1 MKNKENKKMK
11 ISNVQ
16 VYPINVNNLVAN
28 VSICFDDVLVVRC
41 KLIEG
46 KNGMFVSFPNH
57 SYTDKGATKYADD
70 VYIMDKEFVADVT
83 DAVIAEYEKTTEVEE
98 KPKKKYTRR
107 K

>member
-1 MKNKENKKMK
+1 MK

-16 VYPINVNNLVAN
+16 VYPINVKNLVAN

-57 SYTDKGATKYADD
+57 SYNDNGATKYADD

-83 DAVIAEYEKTTEVEE
+83 EVVIIAYEQTQEAE